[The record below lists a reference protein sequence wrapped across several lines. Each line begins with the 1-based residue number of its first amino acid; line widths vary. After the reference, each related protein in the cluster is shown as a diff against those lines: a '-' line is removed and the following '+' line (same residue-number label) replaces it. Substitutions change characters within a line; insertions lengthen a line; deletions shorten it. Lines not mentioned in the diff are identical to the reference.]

1 MDTEAKWVD
10 IPVFPTNVKDPTGA
24 GDAFCGGFQV
34 GLFETGDPV
43 QAALYG
49 AVSASFVIEEFS
61 PMYACLVEPKD
72 ARHRLSKIRNMM
84 GDS

>member
-1 MDTEAKWVD
+1 MNALSPNKVVDT
-10 IPVFPTNVKDPTGA
+10 TGA

-61 PMYACLVEPKD
+61 PTHACLVNPQN
-72 ARHRLSKIRNMM
+72 ARKRLVKIRSMM
-84 GDS
+84 NE

>member
-49 AVSASFVIEEFS
+49 A
-61 PMYACLVEPKD
+61 YQL
-72 ARHRLSKIRNMM
+72 LL
-84 GDS
+84 